1 MVSRSR
7 SDDHREPLT
16 MTTAGQQTSPRGGKR
31 RLLVAMLLIVFGHST
46 LPVAAANLSEMTG
59 FGSNPGNLRMWTYI
73 PEGLK
78 PNAPLVVA
86 LHGCSQSA
94 ADYDDETGWVHH
106 ADRLGFALLLPEQK
120 PGFWFG
126 NHPLGCFNWYYRG
139 DQQRDGGEVLSIIQM
154 IDTMILTHG
163 SDPSRVY
170 VTGLSAGGAM
180 TATLLATYPE
190 RFAGGAIVAGIPFGC
205 ARVPDYVPQWAVP
218 YWSAPLLYTNPL
230 RCLKPGIDLS
240 PRQWGARV
248 RDAAESDAATW
259 PPVSIWQGTGDRIVA
274 PANARELTEQW
285 TSVHGL
291 DPERFRQEHIN
302 GHLRRM
308 YADGSGSSLVELY
321 LIRGMGHGT
330 PIAPPAQD
338 AEAPVLTS
346 CGIPSEFA
354 IPAGICASH
363 YIARHWGLT
372 NP

>member
-94 ADYDDETGWVHH
+94 ADYDDETGWVQY
-106 ADRLGFALLLPEQK
+106 ADHLGFALLLPEQK

-154 IDTMILTHG
+154 IDALVLTYG

-190 RFAGGAIVAGIPFGC
+190 RFAGGAIIAGVPFGC
-205 ARVPDYVPQWAVP
+205 SRVPDYVPQWAVP
-218 YWSAPLLYTNPL
+218 YWSALLRYKNPL
-230 RCLKPGIDLS
+230 RCLNPGLDLS
-240 PRQWGARV
+240 PRHGAQEHATPPNPMPRPGHPSRSGRVWGIMSWRPPTPASSRSSGP
-248 RDAAESDAATW
+248 RYTAWIRSASDRSTST
-259 PPVSIWQGTGDRIVA
+259 VTCVA
-274 PANARELTEQW
+274 CTPM
-285 TSVHGL
+285 GL
-291 DPERFRQEHIN
+291 DQ
-302 GHLRRM
+302 
-308 YADGSGSSLVELY
+308 ASW
-321 LIRGMGHGT
+321 
-330 PIAPPAQD
+330 
-338 AEAPVLTS
+338 S
-346 CGIPSEFA
+346 CI
-354 IPAGICASH
+354 
-363 YIARHWGLT
+363 
-372 NP
+372 